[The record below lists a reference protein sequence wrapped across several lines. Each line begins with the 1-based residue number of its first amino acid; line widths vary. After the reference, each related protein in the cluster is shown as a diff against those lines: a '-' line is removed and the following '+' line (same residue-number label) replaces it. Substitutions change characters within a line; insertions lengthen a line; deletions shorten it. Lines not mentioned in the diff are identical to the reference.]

1 MNEMTNY
8 EEVEGIDTSTYAG
21 KAAKAV
27 KTKVRGIMGD
37 DLLSF
42 MLVDFVAFMMLNTEF
57 ASRGIFITD
66 SNKEECYIKIIESGD
81 EGLINKLEKYL
92 SLRDS
97 IKKVEQHKADY
108 SSVIEALQLLPD
120 YNSVEAVNAI
130 VEEYLRR

>member
-66 SNKEECYIKIIESGD
+66 SNKEDCYIKIIESGD

-120 YNSVEAVNAI
+120 YNSVEAVNTI

>member
-8 EEVEGIDTSTYAG
+8 EEVESIDTSTYAG

-66 SNKEECYIKIIESGD
+66 SNKEDCYIKIIESGD

>member
-66 SNKEECYIKIIESGD
+66 SNKEDCYIKIIESGD

>member
-1 MNEMTNY
+1 MKEMTNY

-66 SNKEECYIKIIESGD
+66 TNKEDCYIKIIESGD

-97 IKKVEQHKADY
+97 IKKVEQYKADY
-108 SSVIEALQLLPD
+108 SSVIEALQQLPD
-120 YNSVEAVNAI
+120 YNNVEAVNTI
-130 VEEYLRR
+130 VENYLRR

>member
-1 MNEMTNY
+1 MNGY
-8 EEVEGIDTSTYAG
+8 EEVESINTATYAG

-66 SNKEECYIKIIESGD
+66 TNKEDCYIKIIESGD

-97 IKKVEQHKADY
+97 IKKVEQYKADY

-120 YNSVEAVNAI
+120 YNNVEAVNTI